1 MDLFLTYAI
10 RDWIY
15 KVQSAYNRGEVK
27 DADSLKRNALVDWQ
41 THSRIFDLLEF
52 SMNRGGFTCRIK
64 LKPLLDPKERE
75 VMFDNIVSAA
85 NYELEGSQTSANG
98 G

>member
-27 DADSLKRNALVDWQ
+27 DEDSLKRNALVDWQ

-52 SMNRGGFTCRIK
+52 SLNRGGFTCRIK
-64 LKPLLDPKERE
+64 LKPLYGIAKVKYQLFILCNVVLCLLSRTKA
-75 VMFDNIVSAA
+75 NIAR
-85 NYELEGSQTSANG
+85 
-98 G
+98 